1 MDPESVVT
9 PLLREVAAAL
19 DHWLVGAAVPYTFV
33 GGFAVALLGRPR
45 ATGDVYAVAA
55 VNDDRLEEL
64 AALGAAF
71 GFIAREH
78 DLVPFARQFRVL
90 RLVPHADQRAG
101 GCRSC
106 GHSGRDGGNRALAT
120 AKRPRETVPFPPP
133 EHITVM
139 KALARRPRD
148 VADIE
153 GLLDRHPDMDL
164 EQVREMLGE
173 LAEILEDPTL
183 LEDFDGL
190 VQRWRDSHS

>member
-1 MDPESVVT
+1 MERPLVSSLENTTSCPSHGSSVSCGWSHT
-9 PLLREVAAAL
+9 QTN
-19 DHWLVGAAVPYTFV
+19 VPV
-33 GGFAVALLGRPR
+33 DVALAGTRVEMEAIERSQRRNILG
-45 ATGDVYAVAA
+45 
-55 VNDDRLEEL
+55 
-64 AALGAAF
+64 
-71 GFIAREH
+71 I
-78 DLVPFARQFRVL
+78 
-90 RLVPHADQRAG
+90 
-101 GCRSC
+101 
-106 GHSGRDGGNRALAT
+106 
-120 AKRPRETVPFPPP
+120 TVPIPPP

-148 VADIE
+148 IADIE